1 MKQTVS
7 SEVSSRIREIWL
19 PLWKREQ
26 REMLPKSAVTAWGK
40 KTGTAQKLSEADKT
54 KKYLVSF
61 AGFAPLDNPQVV
73 VYVVVDEPNVD
84 YQADSKYAQYIYKG
98 VMTEIL
104 PYLNIFPDEAIE
116 EKENAGMAYLE
127 NYIAEKS
134 GGKP

>member
-7 SEVSSRIREIWL
+7 SEVSSRIREY
-19 PLWKREQ
+19 
-26 REMLPKSAVTAWGK
+26 MAAVMEEWSTGNAAKVSGYSMGG
-40 KTGTAQKLSEADKT
+40 KTGTAQNFLSADKT

-61 AGFAPLDNPQVV
+61 VGFAPLDNPQVV

-104 PYLNIFPDEAIE
+104 PYLNIFPDEAVE
-116 EKENAGMAYLE
+116 EKGKCRNG
-127 NYIAEKS
+127 IS
-134 GGKP
+134 GKLYR